1 MRNIHKSIT
10 YNSIQ
15 PTNVD
20 RENGIIKS
28 VVIVNA
34 GLDKN
39 GDNIDT
45 TFLNQ
50 IAEQG
55 NSQTVGVKSR
65 FDHPNMCATTFGYYA
80 GRYKNFSVSGESVIA
95 DLYLDPVAKTSPH
108 GNLYDYILNMSE
120 TNPDMFGNSIVFA
133 PGENHV
139 IKTKDESGNEKQ
151 MEYIRCAS
159 FIASDIVDSPAATN
173 SLFKSELEMPNAV
186 ILTQFLDENPQ
197 ITEMVIKNENL
208 INDFLKKYKSNN
220 QIKIQMAQEKET
232 NGLLA
237 EFKSISK
244 SIFAKLGLNTKS
256 ITAKTPDGISVTVVT
271 DADAPMVGDAVNYE
285 DGLPVNDGAY
295 VCDGYEFTTVGGKID
310 RVTEIEIMAAD
321 NSAVEAEVKSLKSEV
336 AKLAADYEKSQNEL
350 KSALTDLKAI
360 NEHLINVKSTFKVES
375 REMVSSEK
383 SKSEIEN
390 EITSNSIL
398 ERKKQLQ
405 KSK

>member
-15 PTNVD
+15 PANVD

-120 TNPDMFGNSIVFA
+120 SNPDMFGNSIVFA
-133 PGENHV
+133 PAKSHV
-139 IKTKDESGNEKQ
+139 VKEKDESGNETN
-151 MEYIRCAS
+151 MEYIRCGS

-173 SLFKSELEMPNAV
+173 SLFKSELEIPNAIV
-186 ILTQFLDENPQ
+186 LTQFLDENPQ
-197 ITEMVIKNENL
+197 ITELVIKNENL

-220 QIKIQMAQEKET
+220 QIKIQMAQEKE
-232 NGLLA
+232 NSGLLA
-237 EFKSISK
+237 EFKNISK
-244 SIFAKLGLNTKS
+244 SIFAKLGLNSKS
-256 ITAKTPDGISVTVVT
+256 ITAKTPAGINVTVVT
-271 DADAPMVGDAVNYE
+271 DASAPMVGDSVNYE

-310 RVTEIEIMAAD
+310 RVTEVEMAAD
-321 NSAVEAEVKSLKSEV
+321 NTAVEAEVKSLKSEV
-336 AKLAADYEKSQNEL
+336 AKLTADYEKSQNDL

-360 NEHLINVKSTFKVES
+360 NEHLINVKSTFKVAE
-375 REMVSSEK
+375 REMASSEK
-383 SKSEIEN
+383 EKQKAEN
-390 EITSNSIL
+390 EITSNSIK
-398 ERKKQLQ
+398 ERKKELQ
-405 KSK
+405 KAK